1 MTDLTPQTVAALA
14 ERYKKAVSDAAFYA
28 GTPSGQD
35 RELNVLRD
43 QLIAA
48 QAAEIER
55 LRGLFA
61 DLDAL
66 ITNHVKPSDG
76 PHTFWIDGQAYH
88 GPAVDGFFAIL
99 KLLQDGCRKAAL
111 EGAKT

>member
-1 MTDLTPQTVAALA
+1 MTITPQTVAALA

-35 RELNVLRD
+35 RELNALRD

-55 LRGLFA
+55 LRVGLS
-61 DLDAL
+61 DLIDHVEAINSEWDA
-66 ITNHVKPSDG
+66 N
-76 PHTFWIDGQAYH
+76 A
-88 GPAVDGFFAIL
+88 
-99 KLLQDGCRKAAL
+99 LQEARQAL
-111 EGAKT
+111 EGTTP